1 MDVIA
6 QRRLKRYE
14 ARFIEKAVWY
24 ISVVDTW
31 NDSDSV
37 LWLLNNSTVYH

>member
-24 ISVVDTW
+24 SSVVDT
-31 NDSDSV
+31 
-37 LWLLNNSTVYH
+37 